1 MLPVPTLDELSAF
14 SGRPEATYGMFASMA
29 LEQATLMLSLV
40 TRLTDYPDDPDLAK
54 LARFA
59 ILELADRLFLEQ
71 PYAEYVAKPFQAE
84 TIMSYSYSRATPTA
98 SKVQQGIKTG
108 LFWWDLAVD
117 ELSQPG
123 NSVLAHGSVGPIPA
137 GLVLDGQTGQ
147 YVIRNAAEDDENG
160 GMPYVRIS

>member
-1 MLPVPTLDELSAF
+1 MLPVPTIDELSAF
-14 SGRPEATYGMFASMA
+14 SGRPAAAYGTFSSMA

-40 TRLTDYPDDPDLAK
+40 TKLTDYPDDPDLAK

-71 PYAEYVAKPFQAE
+71 PFAEYIARPFQTE
-84 TIMSYSYSRATPTA
+84 TIMSYSYSRTTPTA

-108 LFWWDLAVD
+108 LFWWDLAID
-117 ELSQPG
+117 ELSLPG
-123 NSVLAHGSVGPIPA
+123 SSVLAHGSVGPIPD
-137 GLVLDGQTGQ
+137 GLVLDQRIGE
-147 YVIRNAAEDDENG
+147 YVIRNAAENDENG